1 MNSLARLI
9 AGTVVAMFLA
19 LTVAV
24 APAAAQGARLD
35 YGHVPFDET
44 AQGQP
49 FYTEDGTGY
58 LEEGSGD
65 TWLPTEPGMVF
76 DPSLHS
82 PWMWQLLPE
91 GLIYR
96 SYLAGPKEPRF
107 SGVLFRDQGGTWYID
122 STLGARVG
130 ILRFGTPD
138 PYKPEGWQLDVEGA
152 AFPRLNMDENQDLD
166 AADFRAGI
174 PLTYGI
180 GNLEAKFAY
189 YHTSSHLGDEF
200 MIRHP
205 DVERINYVR
214 DALVLGLA
222 LRPVPNI
229 RLYGEVG
236 WAFYSDGGALP
247 WEFQF
252 GAEYAPM
259 QATGFRGAPFM
270 AVNGYLR
277 EEQNYSGTLT
287 AQVGWMWRSRYN
299 GPMLRTGFQ
308 YLNGKSPQFQFFD
321 QFEEQFG
328 WGLWYDF

>member
-1 MNSLARLI
+1 M
-9 AGTVVAMFLA
+9 
-19 LTVAV
+19 
-24 APAAAQGARLD
+24 D
-35 YGHVPFDET
+35 YGEMPYEGT
-44 AQGQP
+44 EQGEP
-49 FYTEDGTGY
+49 FYIEDGST
-58 LEEGSGD
+58 EA
-65 TWLPTEPGMVF
+65 WQATEPAMAF
-76 DPSLHS
+76 DSPMHA
-82 PWMWQLLPE
+82 PWMWQILPE

-107 SGVLFRDQGGTWYID
+107 SGVLFRDRNNTWYID

-130 ILRFGTPD
+130 VLRFGTPD

-152 AFPRLNMDENQDLD
+152 AFPRLNMDENRDLD
-166 AADFRAGI
+166 SADFRAGV

-180 GNLEAKFAY
+180 GGFEAKFAY
-189 YHTSSHLGDEF
+189 YHTSSHLGDEY
-200 MIRHP
+200 MIRNP
-205 DVERINYVR
+205 SAVRINYVR
-214 DALVLGLA
+214 DALVLGFA
-222 LRPVPNI
+222 LRPNPNI
-229 RLYGEVG
+229 RLYGEAG

-252 GAEYAPM
+252 GAEYAPV
-259 QATGFRGAPFM
+259 QATGFRGAPFA

-287 AQVGWMWRSRYN
+287 AQAGWMWRSRYN

-308 YLNGKSPQFQFFD
+308 YLNGKSPQSQFFD